1 MNIELI
7 LKENVVKAIAAL
19 YNTHVT
25 ADSVQINATPKNF
38 EGNYSVVVF
47 PYLKLSGKGPE
58 DTGSEIGAFL
68 KEHCTE
74 VVDFNVVKGFC
85 NLHISDV
92 FWRNYLKAVLDN
104 PNFGQAA
111 PNGQTVAVEYASPN
125 TNKPLHLGHIR
136 NVLLGY
142 STSEILKAAGF
153 NVKKVQ
159 IVNDRGIHICKS
171 MLAWQKW
178 GEGKTPESSGIKGDH
193 LVGNYY
199 VMFETKFQE
208 EYKAWQKT
216 EAAAAVLNEWLSKDK
231 EVGKAKK
238 ELEKKQKEDPGF
250 VIDDA
255 AIAAYFFKENYKNT
269 YFNSGSTLGAEAR
282 EMLQKWEAG
291 DAETVSLW
299 KTMNSWVYVGFDET
313 YKSLGVDFDKLYYES
328 DTYLSGK
335 QLVEDNLH
343 ASAPIFFKKEDGS
356 VWIDL
361 KDVKLD
367 EKVVLRSDGTSMYI
381 TQDMGTAQLRY
392 QDFNMDRMIYVVG
405 NEQEYHFKV
414 LFEILHRLGHPYAK
428 KCYHLSYGMVELP
441 EGKMKSREGTV
452 VDADDLVDELISD
465 VRAAS
470 EERATLEGLANANK
484 LNIWRKVALGAL
496 KFYILKVEPK
506 KGMVFDPKQSI
517 DLQGHTGPYIQN
529 AYVRTQSV
537 QRAFAQ
543 KQVKTEGVD
552 YSAYPLHDIERELLL
567 QLQQFPATVLK
578 AAEDYN
584 PGDIANYLYELGKC
598 FHQFWN
604 IVKILDENDLPA
616 SAFRLD
622 LSKAVAKVLSA
633 AGGLLG
639 MEMPE
644 RM

>member
-1 MNIELI
+1 
-7 LKENVVKAIAAL
+7 
-19 YNTHVT
+19 
-25 ADSVQINATPKNF
+25 
-38 EGNYSVVVF
+38 
-47 PYLKLSGKGPE
+47 
-58 DTGSEIGAFL
+58 
-68 KEHCTE
+68 
-74 VVDFNVVKGFC
+74 
-85 NLHISDV
+85 
-92 FWRNYLKAVLDN
+92 
-104 PNFGQAA
+104 
-111 PNGQTVAVEYASPN
+111 
-125 TNKPLHLGHIR
+125 
-136 NVLLGY
+136 
-142 STSEILKAAGF
+142 
-153 NVKKVQ
+153 
-159 IVNDRGIHICKS
+159 
-171 MLAWQKW
+171 
-178 GEGKTPESSGIKGDH
+178 
-193 LVGNYY
+193 
-199 VMFETKFQE
+199 
-208 EYKAWQKT
+208 
-216 EAAAAVLNEWLSKDK
+216 
-231 EVGKAKK
+231 
-238 ELEKKQKEDPGF
+238 
-250 VIDDA
+250 
-255 AIAAYFFKENYKNT
+255 
-269 YFNSGSTLGAEAR
+269 
-282 EMLQKWEAG
+282 MLQKWEAG
-291 DAETVSLW
+291 DAETVALW
-299 KTMNSWVYVGFDET
+299 KTMNSWVYKGFEET
-313 YKSLGVDFDKLYYES
+313 YKSLGVDFDKLYFES
-328 DTYLSGK
+328 ETYLSGK

-343 ASAPIFFKKEDGS
+343 AATPVFFKKEDGS

-470 EERATLEGLANANK
+470 EERATLEGLADADK

-537 QRAFAQ
+537 QRAFTQ

-622 LSKAVAKVLSA
+622 LSKAVAKVLST